1 MSTEERGEEELRE
14 LAANRGNRD
23 GVKGGARHLAIILGH
38 LAEGVVL
45 GVQRA

>member
-1 MSTEERGEEELRE
+1 MGEEELGE

-23 GVKGGARHLAIILGH
+23 GAKGGARHLAIILGH

-45 GVQRA
+45 GVPRV